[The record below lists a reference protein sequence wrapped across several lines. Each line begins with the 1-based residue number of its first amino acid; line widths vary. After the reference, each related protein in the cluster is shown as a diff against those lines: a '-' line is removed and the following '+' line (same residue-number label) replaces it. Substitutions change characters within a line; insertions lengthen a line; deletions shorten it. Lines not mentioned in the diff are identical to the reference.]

1 MFAKQIDQDDG
12 SDEEDT
18 FLQVGNEDAQQ
29 PSASDDEEDPQENS
43 QYHQYRHFSGRSSG
57 HTLASSSKTH
67 RDHLSGRV
75 LSDRANSVPLQR
87 LQQIQDRM
95 VSTRPKT
102 QKKTAVARAQSGKKS
117 PKPPSSSAPSK
128 PLTDDDKTLKLQAN
142 ELKILELQKQL
153 AALQGNQGSGQEN
166 QGSGQN
172 PTAEA
177 QETVGAS
184 KANPS
189 AAPKRKLKLGTES
202 AFEIPLSGELEAHVI
217 AITKQEIWRTVKFIS
232 NEEQLK
238 LVCGQIMAYSE
249 ELSQYVADNLKKEV
263 KEAYIASLAKNYGE
277 KICGAINSLRTN
289 VQSNI
294 RKAYVERA
302 MAGHPMPT
310 PAQMLHV
317 IKRKDLVMEN
327 DKPKEGQTQEEFVA
341 LSAEFQRNMD
351 WFLWYWE
358 KLLVQDAGK
367 EWWSGA
373 IRHYGTISS
382 YAPLDEPKNKYIT
395 NSSEAM
401 IVLIFENCAQRFPYI
416 VECAKAK
423 VKPDQNSDRFQAKW
437 SNLQSGQNIFGGWE
451 FEARSR
457 FIDLKKSIRIAKSR
471 PHVKE
476 VEEIAL
482 KLLRKS
488 LNLKEKKEAKR
499 DKSGPDLA
507 GKEKELEDFMEDPT
521 EEVAIGEE
529 ENSDIEELDDVF
541 LPPPKKKTK
550 A

>member
-1 MFAKQIDQDDG
+1 
-12 SDEEDT
+12 
-18 FLQVGNEDAQQ
+18 
-29 PSASDDEEDPQENS
+29 
-43 QYHQYRHFSGRSSG
+43 
-57 HTLASSSKTH
+57 
-67 RDHLSGRV
+67 
-75 LSDRANSVPLQR
+75 
-87 LQQIQDRM
+87 M
-95 VSTRPKT
+95 VSTR
-102 QKKTAVARAQSGKKS
+102 KKTAAAKAQPGKKS
-117 PKPPSSSAPSK
+117 PKPTSSSAPSK
-128 PLTDDDKTLKLQAN
+128 ELTDDDKTLKLQAN

-153 AALQGNQGSGQEN
+153 ATLQGNQGSGQN
-166 QGSGQN
+166 SV
-172 PTAEA
+172 AEA
-177 QETVGAS
+177 KETVGAS
-184 KANPS
+184 KENPS

-202 AFEIPLSGELEAHVI
+202 AYEIPLSGELEAHVI

-238 LVCGQIMAYSE
+238 LVCAQIMAYSE

-277 KICGAINSLRTN
+277 KICGAINSIRTN

-302 MAGHPMPT
+302 MKGLPMPT
-310 PAQMLHV
+310 PAEMLHV
-317 IKRKDLVMEN
+317 IKRKDLIMDS
-327 DKPKEGQTQEEFVA
+327 DKPKEGQTEQEFVA
-341 LSAEFQRNMD
+341 LKAKFQRNMD

-367 EWWSGA
+367 EWWSGS
-373 IRHYGTISS
+373 IRHYGTISA
-382 YAPLDEPKNKYIT
+382 YAPLDEPNNKYIT
-395 NSSEAM
+395 NSTEAM

-416 VECAKAK
+416 VECAKAGVK
-423 VKPDQNSDRFQAKW
+423 VNMNSDRFQAKW

-457 FIDLKKSIRIAKSR
+457 FIDLKRSIRVAKSR
-471 PHVKE
+471 PHVKD

-488 LNLKEKKEAKR
+488 LNLKEKKVAK
-499 DKSGPDLA
+499 KEKPSLNLA

-521 EEVAIGEE
+521 ENVAVGEE
-529 ENSDIEELDDVF
+529 ENSDIEELDEVF